1 MADKGPPVH
10 NMFSIL
16 NVEPNEYC
24 EEARRILQECA
35 VVTEALLSRAEL
47 LARISEYDGLILR
60 LGHRI
65 DREVFA
71 AASRLKFVAT
81 NTTGL
86 NHIDVEEAQRRG
98 IEVISLRGER
108 AFLNT
113 VTATAEHTWGLLLA
127 LIRHIPD
134 AYQHVRA
141 RGWERDCFKGI
152 ELSGRTLG
160 VIGYGRLGS
169 KVAQYG
175 IAFGMRVLANDITMF
190 PPQPGLEF
198 VTLDDALRQSDIVSL
213 HVPCA
218 PSTFDL
224 IGQRELALMKPG
236 AYFVN
241 TSRGEILNEDALLNA
256 LDSNHLAGAA
266 LDVLR
271 GENIGDP
278 DWMRHD
284 RLIEYARTHSNLL
297 ITPHIGGATADSMA
311 KTERFI
317 AQKIRA
323 RFYNQYPS
331 S

>member
-1 MADKGPPVH
+1 MI
-10 NMFSIL
+10 SIL
-16 NVEPNEYC
+16 NVEPEAYS

-35 VVTEALLSRAEL
+35 VVTEAPLSREEL
-47 LARISEYDGLILR
+47 IARISEYDGLILR

-71 AASRLKFVAT
+71 AAPRLKFVAT

-108 AFLNT
+108 TFLDT
-113 VTATAEHTWGLLLA
+113 VTATAEHAWGLLLA

-134 AYQHVRA
+134 AHCHAQA
-141 RGWERDCFKGI
+141 GGWERNLFKGI

-175 IAFGMRVLANDITMF
+175 LTFGMRVMANDIETF
-190 PPQPGLEF
+190 PPQPGIEF
-198 VTLDDALRQSDIVSL
+198 ASLDETLKQADVISL

-218 PSTFDL
+218 PATLDL

-236 AYFVN
+236 AYLVN
-241 TSRGEILNEDALLNA
+241 TSRGEVLNEDALLDA
-256 LDSNHLAGAA
+256 LNSGHLAGAA

-271 GENIGDP
+271 EENTGNP

-284 RLIEYARTHSNLL
+284 RLVEYARSHSNLL

-311 KTERFI
+311 KTECFI
-317 AQKIRA
+317 AQKIRD
-323 RFYNQYPS
+323 RWRS
-331 S
+331 LEKK